1 MAELVYAL
9 VLGTSGAILGGSSP
23 LLGTRNNSFRKYC
36 IFFENI
42 VYSKDMMIVAKV
54 LPYIQIILS
63 IILIAAILLQQSSA
77 GVGGALGGGDG
88 GGLYNTRR
96 GFEKFLFILTI
107 VVGILFVA
115 SSFIAIF
122 IK

>member
-1 MAELVYAL
+1 M
-9 VLGTSGAILGGSSP
+9 TI
-23 LLGTRNNSFRKYC
+23 
-36 IFFENI
+36 I
-42 VYSKDMMIVAKV
+42 AKI

-63 IILIAAILLQQSSA
+63 IILIGAILFQQSSA
-77 GVGGALGGGDG
+77 GVGGALGGGDA

-107 VVGILFVA
+107 VVGVLFVA

-122 IK
+122 VK

>member
-1 MAELVYAL
+1 MTILV
-9 VLGTSGAILGGSSP
+9 
-23 LLGTRNNSFRKYC
+23 
-36 IFFENI
+36 NI
-42 VYSKDMMIVAKV
+42 
-54 LPYIQIILS
+54 LPYLQIILS
-63 IILIAAILLQQSSA
+63 IILIAVILLQQSSA

-107 VVGILFVA
+107 VIAIIFAV

-122 IK
+122 VK